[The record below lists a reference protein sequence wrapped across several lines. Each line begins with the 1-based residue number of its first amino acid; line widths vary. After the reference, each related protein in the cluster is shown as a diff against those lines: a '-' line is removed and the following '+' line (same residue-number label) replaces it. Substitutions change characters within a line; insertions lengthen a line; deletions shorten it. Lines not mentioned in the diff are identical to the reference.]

1 MKIRA
6 IQNVIQKIDVGV
18 IDIEELINAY
28 KFAFKLFS
36 ILQDSS
42 EKVIELA
49 ISLTERLHKVSCCY
63 FTVYVLAFY

>member
-49 ISLTERLHKVSCCY
+49 ISLTERLHKVSSFY
-63 FTVYVLAFY
+63 FTV